1 VWTQLLRNLSLQG
14 ELGVYIGAETGQ
26 GRCVKVAPRQTADAA
41 GRAGQSH
48 HPDAAGQRRERGAT
62 MTANYAPAHQPQ
74 LRLTPAERC
83 WYVLGNIVTLGVPYF
98 MKIQRKIAPIEVLN
112 AERTLRDA
120 R

>member
-1 VWTQLLRNLSLQG
+1 
-14 ELGVYIGAETGQ
+14 
-26 GRCVKVAPRQTADAA
+26 
-41 GRAGQSH
+41 
-48 HPDAAGQRRERGAT
+48 

-83 WYVLGNIVTLGVPYF
+83 WYVLGNIVTLGVPYL